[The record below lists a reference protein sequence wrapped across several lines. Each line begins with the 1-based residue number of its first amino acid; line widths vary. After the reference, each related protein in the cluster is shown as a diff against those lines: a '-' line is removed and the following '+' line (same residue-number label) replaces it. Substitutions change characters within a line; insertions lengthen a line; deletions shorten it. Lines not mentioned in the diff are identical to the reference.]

1 MTIVFLLR
9 LFIVAIPARLLP
21 FVFPF
26 MFCSETKRA
35 TAFDFYG
42 HVSVMW
48 TKQILGRNSSI
59 SFHFSIPQYPKTLR
73 G

>member
-1 MTIVFLLR
+1 MTIVFLLE
-9 LFIVAIPARLLP
+9 LFAVVFPTGLLP

-42 HVSVMW
+42 YVSIIW
-48 TKQILGRNSSI
+48 TKQILGYNSSA
-59 SFHFSIPQYPKTLR
+59 SFHCSIPQYPKVLHR
-73 G
+73 

>member
-9 LFIVAIPARLLP
+9 LFVVALPAGLLP
-21 FVFPF
+21 FEFPF

-42 HVSVMW
+42 YVSVMW
-48 TKQILGRNSSI
+48 TKQILSCNSSA
-59 SFHFSIPQYPKTLR
+59 SFHYSIPQYPKALR